1 MSSTTSTTD
10 STTNAAQC
18 PYPSLESVKCPYP
31 IFDRLRKE
39 PVHQREPGS
48 PEFIIST
55 HEDITHV
62 LRHPEIFS
70 STTKM
75 NAEAQPGWE
84 ESVFSSDP
92 PSHTIKRE
100 IAHHTLKPARMKE
113 HQPMIQGIIDG
124 LIDHFIDDGE
134 VEFVGQFA
142 NLMSSEVMFRLLDIP
157 REIGGWVADIT
168 FEGIG
173 ARYLPA
179 EMQAQQEADGL
190 KLNEF
195 MTQIVTERVDNLGDD
210 AISHLILG
218 HRERKGEDDIAY
230 VAVESTVLLLG
241 GVLTTA
247 HLTGNAMRLLL
258 EHPDQMAAVRADH
271 KLIPNMLEESMRV
284 EAPLQFMPRV
294 ALEDT
299 EVGGVAI
306 ARGTELLLIY
316 ASGNRDDALFP
327 DAEEFDITRK
337 NVRRHLGFGLG
348 PHFCLGAPLA
358 RLEGKLAYETIL
370 NRMDNI
376 AFKDG
381 KDDGSFIKSA
391 FNRGPK
397 TLKLTFDKVA

>member
-1 MSSTTSTTD
+1 MSSPTSTD
-10 STTNAAQC
+10 RAADTRARC

-31 IFDRLRKE
+31 IFDRLREEGVK
-39 PVHQREPGS
+39 QREPGS
-48 PEFIIST
+48 SEFIVSK

-70 STTKM
+70 STTQM

-100 IAHHTLKPARMKE
+100 IAHKTLKPARMKE
-113 HQPMIQGIIDG
+113 HKPMIQKIIDD
-124 LIDHFIDDGE
+124 LIDAFIDDGN

-142 NLMSSEVMFRLLDIP
+142 NLMSSEVMFKLLDIP
-157 REIGGWVADIT
+157 REIGGWVAEIT

-173 ARYLPA
+173 ARYLPDD
-179 EMQAQQEADGL
+179 MQAQQAADGL
-190 KLNEF
+190 RLNEF
-195 MTQIVTERVDNLGDD
+195 MTKVVTDRVDHLGDD

-258 EHPDQMAAVRADH
+258 EHPEQMAALRADH

-299 EVGGVAI
+299 EAGGVAI
-306 ARGTELLLIY
+306 PRGTE
-316 ASGNRDDALFP
+316 R
-327 DAEEFDITRK
+327 
-337 NVRRHLGFGLG
+337 V
-348 PHFCLGAPLA
+348 
-358 RLEGKLAYETIL
+358 
-370 NRMDNI
+370 
-376 AFKDG
+376 
-381 KDDGSFIKSA
+381 
-391 FNRGPK
+391 
-397 TLKLTFDKVA
+397 